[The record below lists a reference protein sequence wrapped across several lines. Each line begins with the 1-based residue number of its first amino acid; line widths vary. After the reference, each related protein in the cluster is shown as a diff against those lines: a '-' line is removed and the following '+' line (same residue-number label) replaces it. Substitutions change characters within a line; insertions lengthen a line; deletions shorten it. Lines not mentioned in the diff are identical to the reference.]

1 MTREACSQTAVP
13 QASLTADVK
22 VQPCLRLRLLVQGTV
37 QGVGFRPFVCILAE
51 HWKLGGFVRNDS
63 TGVTIEVEGLIPE
76 LTGFQQ
82 ALRDKAP
89 PLAHI
94 DSLEVQ
100 TLPAC
105 GDTHFAILE
114 SQAGPVRH
122 ALIPPDVAT
131 CDACLRELS
140 DPADRRFC
148 YPFLNCTNCGPRFT
162 IVQDLPYDREKTTMR
177 VFPLCPWCQQEYTD
191 PLNRR
196 FHAQPNACPLCG
208 PQVYF
213 SAWTGSSHAD
223 ADPVDLAAHALAQGA
238 ILALKGLGGYHL
250 VCDALDAETVW
261 RLRQRKG
268 REGRPFALMVPDL
281 ATARRICDISEA
293 ETALL
298 QSPRRPIVL
307 LSVHNACAVASGV
320 APGCDTLGIMLPYT
334 PLHTLLLQRYT
345 AMTARDLTA
354 LVMTSG
360 NLSDDPIIYRDEVA
374 RAQLRTIVDGLLTHN
389 RQIETRCDD
398 SVVRVTTSG
407 TQYIRRSRGY
417 TPQPLSCSWEFP
429 LPLLATGAQLKNTFC
444 LGQGRQ
450 AFLSQHIGDLSHRE
464 TLLSFH
470 ESLAH
475 FQRLL
480 AIRPEVIAYD
490 LHPEYLATKYA
501 LETEMAQKIGVQ
513 HHHAHIASVMA
524 EHGLSE
530 PLIGIAADGTGYGSD
545 GALWGGEILVGD
557 LQHVER
563 FAHLAYLPLP
573 GGEQAVRQGWRM
585 AAVYLARTYGDD
597 FLALPIPFV
606 QRLNRS
612 TWHVLSQ
619 MMARGVNS
627 PLTSSLGR
635 LFDAVA
641 ALLNVRDEGCYE
653 GQAACE
659 LEVQARQ
666 AAQWP
671 HTQPLPVAKYPFHLQ
686 TEKHTLDVLPMIQ
699 AIVQDIEQMQAV
711 PLIAWHFH
719 VSLAEMLAQAA
730 QAASRQTGLTTIAL
744 SGGVFQNR
752 LLLELLI
759 ARLHR
764 MGLRVYINQ
773 RVPPNDGGISLGQA
787 AVAAWRLRQA

>member
-1 MTREACSQTAVP
+1 MREICSHTAVP
-13 QASLTADVK
+13 PPPRAPDVGEQQSL
-22 VQPCLRLRLLVQGTV
+22 RRRLLVQGVV
-37 QGVGFRPFVCILAE
+37 QGVGFRPFVSTLAGR
-51 HWKLGGFVRNDS
+51 WNLSGFVRNDS
-63 TGVTIEVEGLIPE
+63 TGVTIEIEGPVPG

-82 ALRDKAP
+82 ALRDEAP

-100 TLPAC
+100 TLPAR

-114 SQAGPVRH
+114 SLTGGPAHH
-122 ALIPPDVAT
+122 ALIPPDTAM
-131 CDACLRELS
+131 CDACLHELF
-140 DPADRRFC
+140 DPTDRRFH
-148 YPFLNCTNCGPRFT
+148 YPFLNCTDCGPRFT
-162 IVQDLPYDREKTTMR
+162 IVQDLPYDRAKTTMH
-177 VFPLCPWCQQEYTD
+177 VFPMCSCCLREYKD

-196 FHAQPNACPLCG
+196 FHAQPNACAHCG
-208 PQVYF
+208 PQVSF
-213 SAWTGSSHAD
+213 SNQAGPPPAD
-223 ADPVDLAAHALAQGA
+223 ADSIDMAARVLTQGA

-250 VCDALDAETVW
+250 ACDALDHEAVW
-261 RLRQRKG
+261 RLRRRKG

-293 ETALL
+293 EAVLL

-307 LSVHNACAVASGV
+307 LHRRETHAIAPDV
-320 APGCDTLGIMLPYT
+320 APACDTLGIMLPYT
-334 PLHTLLLQRYT
+334 PLHTLLLQRYAT
-345 AMTARDLTA
+345 MTVRDLTA

-360 NLSDDPIIYRDEVA
+360 NLSDEPIIYRDEVA
-374 RAQLRTIVDGLLTHN
+374 ARQLRTIADGILAHN

-398 SVVRVTTSG
+398 SVVRVTAYG
-407 TQYIRRSRGY
+407 TQCIRRSRGY

-429 LPLLATGAQLKNTFC
+429 LPLLATGAQMKNTFC

-450 AFLSQHIGDLSHRE
+450 AFLSQHIGDLSHME
-464 TLLSFH
+464 TLLSFR

-480 AIRPEVIAYD
+480 AIHPEVIAYD

-501 LETEMAQKIGVQ
+501 LEAESAQKIGVQ

-524 EHGLSE
+524 EHGLRE
-530 PLIGIAADGTGYGSD
+530 PLIGIAADGTGYGTD
-545 GALWGGEILVGD
+545 GALWGGEVLVGD

-585 AAVYLARTYGDD
+585 ADVYLTRAYGND

-606 QRLNRS
+606 QRLDRS
-612 TWHVLSQ
+612 IWQVLTQ
-619 MMARGVNS
+619 MIARGVNS

-641 ALLNVRDEGCYE
+641 ALLNLRDESCYE

-666 AAQWP
+666 AA
-671 HTQPLPVAKYPFHLQ
+671 PLPHAQMLPAAKYPFHLGPDRR
-686 TEKHTLDVLPMIQ
+686 TLDVLPMIQ
-699 AIVQDIEQMQAV
+699 AMVQDLEQRQAV
-711 PLIAWHFH
+711 SVIAWHFH

-730 QAASRQTGLTTIAL
+730 AEARRQTGLTTIAL

-752 LLLELLI
+752 LLLELLT
-759 ARLHR
+759 ARLHHL
-764 MGLRVYINQ
+764 GLSVYMNQ

-787 AVAAWRLRQA
+787 AVAAWHLRQA